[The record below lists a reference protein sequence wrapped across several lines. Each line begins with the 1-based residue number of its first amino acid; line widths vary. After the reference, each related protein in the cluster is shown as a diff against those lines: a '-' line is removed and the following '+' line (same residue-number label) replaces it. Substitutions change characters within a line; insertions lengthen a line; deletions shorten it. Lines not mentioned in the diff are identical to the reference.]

1 MTKRILAALVLV
13 TMIASCHIKA
23 ASNTKQDNVRSV
35 VTKDSIDEFWDW
47 FVSNEKRLRAIQ
59 NDSIQTLSQIGDHAR
74 KIDNG
79 LAVEF
84 EPPKNNIINV
94 TISADG
100 NRDLFPLVQRIVEKA
115 PKIDGWTFVAFRQRV
130 PMKGKTLRMEGRE
143 LDPEKM
149 KFFPMPS
156 GDSLDVIIYANNV
169 TEENYNQMAYA
180 SLLLI
185 DNILGEYDCVKKVRK
200 YDIQNMPTSKQ
211 ELQGLMPLLDL
222 PDYVDNFHK
231 SIHH

>member
-1 MTKRILAALVLV
+1 MLVL
-13 TMIASCHIKA
+13 MIASCHTKA

-47 FVSNEKRLRAIQ
+47 FAANEKMLRRIQ
-59 NDSIQTLSQIGDHAR
+59 YDSLQTLNLIGERAR
-74 KIDNG
+74 KIDSG
-79 LAVEF
+79 LAFEY

-94 TISADG
+94 TVSADG

-130 PMKGKTLRMEGRE
+130 PMKGKTLRMGGRE

-156 GDSLDVIIYANNV
+156 GDSLDVIIYAKNV
-169 TEENYNQMAYA
+169 TEDNYNQMAYA
-180 SLLLI
+180 SLLLV

-200 YDIQNMPTSKQ
+200 YDIQNMPTSKE
-211 ELQGLMPLLDL
+211 ELKGLMPLLDL

-231 SIHH
+231 SKH